1 MLLIVAIVS
10 MLVAGTFYTLGV
22 WGEKRAGKL
31 SPRFLSL
38 FWLGF
43 VFDTTG
49 TTAMSLIAGSFSFNV
64 HGITGALAI
73 VLMLAHALWAS
84 IVLARRDEKAM
95 TGFHRYSV
103 VVWAIW
109 LVPFFSGMVL
119 AMVR

>member
-1 MLLIVAIVS
+1 MFVAV
-10 MLVAGTFYTLGV
+10 TFYTVGV
-22 WGEKRAGKL
+22 WGEKRAGRL
-31 SPRFLSL
+31 TPRFLSF

-43 VFDTTG
+43 VFDTAG

-84 IVLARRDEKAM
+84 AALARRDEKAM
-95 TGFHRYSV
+95 TGFHRYSI

-109 LVPFFSGMVL
+109 LVPFFTGMVL
-119 AMVR
+119 AMVP